1 MLHAARSFDEVV
13 SSGLVGRVRRHRLD
27 VRAVLGSAAVKR
39 RLVGGDGETS
49 AGRVAHRQG
58 LDEHHIGSTAVAA
71 AVTGLPVGRTGLV
84 HVHYQSRGPVLVTSS
99 LRATWT
105 SMASPNP

>member
-13 SSGLVGRVRRHRLD
+13 SSGLVGRLRRHRLD

-49 AGRVAHRQG
+49 AGRVVHRQG
-58 LDEHHIGSTAVAA
+58 LDEHHIAP
-71 AVTGLPVGRTGLV
+71 LL
-84 HVHYQSRGPVLVTSS
+84 
-99 LRATWT
+99 
-105 SMASPNP
+105 SPLL